1 MAVVVLSAGTDSVLL
16 TTRNE
21 ILIRLG
27 CTVAAARNGAELVNC
42 IFNGDFD
49 LFVLCHSIPFT
60 KQSKALQFL
69 KENRP
74 LTPVLVVLTVVTDA
88 LPTPGMI
95 VESHPKALAEAVLQ
109 LFPHLSVPV

>member
-16 TTRNE
+16 TTRSE

-27 CTVAAARNGAELVNC
+27 CTVAAARNSEELVHC

-60 KQSKALQFL
+60 KRREALQFL

-74 LTPVLVVLTVVTDA
+74 LTPVLVVLTTVTDS
-88 LPTPGMI
+88 LPTHGMA
-95 VESHPKALAEAVLQ
+95 VESHPKALVEAVLR